1 MPYVQNEIP
10 KLTITD
16 QIMIFITTMFL
27 FIHVKQLIA
36 SGSAF
41 MLNALLGIWISIT
54 IFDMYARWRKRQID
68 AG

>member
-1 MPYVQNEIP
+1 MQNEIP

-16 QIMIFITTMFL
+16 QVMVFITTMFL

-41 MLNALLGIWISIT
+41 VLNALLGIWISIS
-54 IFDMYARWRKRQID
+54 IFDMYAHWRKKQQ
-68 AG
+68 

>member
-16 QIMIFITTMFL
+16 QVMVFITAMFL

-41 MLNALLGIWISIT
+41 MLNALLGIWITMT
-54 IFDMYARWRKRQID
+54 IFDMYARWRRKQL
-68 AG
+68 

>member
-16 QIMIFITTMFL
+16 QVMVFITTMFL

-41 MLNALLGIWISIT
+41 MLNALLGIWISIV
-54 IFDMYARWRKRQID
+54 IFDMYARYRRKQID
-68 AG
+68 NK

>member
-16 QIMIFITTMFL
+16 QVMVFITSMFL

-41 MLNALLGIWISIT
+41 MLNALLGIWITMT
-54 IFDMYARWRKRQID
+54 IFDMYARWRKKQQ
-68 AG
+68 